1 MEAHALEDDQ
11 ATSTNPLAYRSLGQ
25 GAIRFLVVAPLSLIV
40 SILWMARISGGWS
53 FEPLTWLTLL
63 WSSSFSLS
71 SSLLNYVERSALA
84 PWRSSFSCSP
94 PSSCFPSLEFDCPI
108 GDPNSCE
115 STATISMTEAFSKMP
130 SKSKRHPWER
140 IFHWKRLP
148 DDRLVPY
155 CLAWRLDRSGLQPI
169 AEVPVSVLSKKNDGP
184 NNCLRTLHGSASP
197 KKSAGPFRRIPF
209 AYLSPIF
216 KR

>member
-1 MEAHALEDDQ
+1 MEAHALDDDQ
-11 ATSTNPLAYRSLGQ
+11 ATSTNPLAIDPRP

-40 SILWMARISGGWS
+40 SSYGWPESVAVGPSSLLPGLRCSGQ
-53 FEPLTWLTLL
+53 
-63 WSSSFSLS
+63 SSFSLS

-130 SKSKRHPWER
+130 SNRNGIRGKGYS
-140 IFHWKRLP
+140 
-148 DDRLVPY
+148 
-155 CLAWRLDRSGLQPI
+155 
-169 AEVPVSVLSKKNDGP
+169 
-184 NNCLRTLHGSASP
+184 TGSDCPMIDWFLTASP
-197 KKSAGPFRRIPF
+197 GD
-209 AYLSPIF
+209 
-216 KR
+216 